1 MTIMEILSLDFEPC
15 NIDELLALMD
25 IPGYF
30 EVSNYYKLF
39 NYLPLDENKIVLED
53 FFPCYKFEIHS
64 KNILERYTYYKLYYG
79 SDVLFVC
86 KLYMGSLSVALL
98 DRAVYNNALGYLVS
112 SLDLFLLETKNLSE
126 EL

>member
-1 MTIMEILSLDFEPC
+1 MTIEEITNLNFELC
-15 NIDELLALMD
+15 DIDELLALMD

-39 NYLPLDENKIVLED
+39 NYLPLDENKIVLENL
-53 FFPCYKFEIHS
+53 FPCYKFDIYSE
-64 KNILERYTYYKLYYG
+64 NILERYTYYKLYYG
-79 SDVLFVC
+79 NDILFVC

-98 DRAVYNNALGYLVS
+98 DRSVYNNALGYLVG
-112 SLDLFLLETKNLSE
+112 SLDLSLLETKSLSE

>member
-1 MTIMEILSLDFEPC
+1 MTIREITNLNFELC

-39 NYLPLDENKIVLED
+39 NYLPLDENKIVLENL
-53 FFPCYKFEIHS
+53 FPCYKFEIYS
-64 KNILERYTYYKLYYG
+64 ENTLERYTYYKLYYG
-79 SDVLFVC
+79 NDILFLC

-98 DRAVYNNALGYLVS
+98 DRSVYTNALGYLVG
-112 SLDLFLLETKNLSE
+112 SLDLSLLETKSLSE

>member
-1 MTIMEILSLDFEPC
+1 MTIEDVLSLDYELC

-39 NYLPLDENKIVLED
+39 NYLPLDENKIVLENL
-53 FFPCYKFEIHS
+53 FPCYKFEIFS
-64 KNILERYTYYKLYYG
+64 ENTLERYTYYKLYYG
-79 SDVLFVC
+79 SDILFLC

-98 DRAVYNNALGYLVS
+98 DRAVYNNALGYLVA
-112 SLDLFLLETKNLSE
+112 SLDLSLLETK
-126 EL
+126 ELGETL